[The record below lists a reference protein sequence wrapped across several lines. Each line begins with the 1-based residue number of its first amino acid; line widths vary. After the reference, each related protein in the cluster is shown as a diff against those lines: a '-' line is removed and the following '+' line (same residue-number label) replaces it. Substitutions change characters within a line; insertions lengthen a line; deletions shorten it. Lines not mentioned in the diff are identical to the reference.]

1 MRNVLTFDKL
11 GETFIR
17 VLFIALFS
25 ALFQTPQGIT
35 MQIIFIHG
43 SGATG
48 TVWRYQ
54 LTAFAGSIAI
64 DLPGRPD
71 GEFCTSIE
79 SAVDWLKKYVE
90 DEKINDLVL
99 VGHSLGTA
107 IALQYAIEHPDDLKG
122 MVLIGGGAR
131 LRVHPDTLS
140 FLERAIIEPDIF
152 PQMFVDSWQ
161 KVSEDFASD
170 LRAEALSV
178 GPTVYLNDM
187 KSCDAFDV
195 IAHLP
200 QISTPTLA
208 ITGTEDV
215 MTPPK
220 YAEFLRDRMTHCETT
235 FIDGGTHFVFGEFPD
250 PVNDS
255 IARFLDKIS
264 SNS

>member
-1 MRNVLTFDKL
+1 
-11 GETFIR
+11 
-17 VLFIALFS
+17 
-25 ALFQTPQGIT
+25 
-35 MQIIFIHG
+35 MQLLFIHG

-48 TVWRYQ
+48 SVWRYQ
-54 LTAFAGSIAI
+54 LTAFADSIAI

-79 SAVDWLKKYVE
+79 GAVDWLKAYV
-90 DEKINDLVL
+90 DNHINNEGTTDLVL

-107 IALQYAIEHPDDLKG
+107 IALQYAIQHPDDLKG

-131 LRVHPDTLS
+131 LRVHPDTLD
-140 FLERAIIEPDIF
+140 FLERAIDEPDIF

-161 KVSEDFASD
+161 QVPEDFSSD
-170 LRAEALSV
+170 LRKEALAL
-178 GPTVYLNDM
+178 GPAVYLNDM

-200 QISTPTLA
+200 EISTPTLA
-208 ITGTEDV
+208 ITGTEDI

-220 YAEFLRDRMTHCETT
+220 YAEFLRDRMTNCEAV
-235 FIDGGTHFVFGEFPD
+235 FIDGGTHFVFGEFPA

-255 IARFLDKIS
+255 IQGFLDKIS
-264 SNS
+264 SSS